1 MLMQRWAKKLNSA
14 GQSIVEISLV
24 TPLVLIALYIPADF
38 GIAMFTAHLTQNA
51 VREAARIGV
60 SAKTPFTGTSAGE
73 IRTEALN
80 RMPSRLSSKA
90 ATVTYYADG
99 PANCAAFVEVIG
111 QGTPT
116 LLEHL
121 AKLFRLADDHLG
133 SETNGVRVGR
143 RSGRRGDAA
152 KAESNGA
159 QTAVFVEKPDGLRTL
174 GPANQPRLQTR
185 ETQSLHDRA
194 VDADE
199 P

>member
-1 MLMQRWAKKLNSA
+1 MLMQGWAKKLNSA

-99 PANCAAFVEVIG
+99 PANCAGWPLMVHRV
-111 QGTPT
+111 
-116 LLEHL
+116 
-121 AKLFRLADDHLG
+121 AKSAGRLPYIILSGAGLG
-133 SETNGVRVGR
+133 IHGAATGRVNC
-143 RSGRRGDAA
+143 RSGENRPRIRPISFRGAWRGNR
-152 KAESNGA
+152 S
-159 QTAVFVEKPDGLRTL
+159 
-174 GPANQPRLQTR
+174 
-185 ETQSLHDRA
+185 
-194 VDADE
+194 
-199 P
+199 

>member
-1 MLMQRWAKKLNSA
+1 MLMQPWAKKLNSA

-60 SAKTPFTGTSAGE
+60 SSKTPFTGTSAGE

-111 QGTPT
+111 QGTYDYFFYRMMGVFGFNVPNSRQITRTARMRYEFQPT
-116 LLEHL
+116 THHTPCT
-121 AKLFRLADDHLG
+121 DPT
-133 SETNGVRVGR
+133 ETA
-143 RSGRRGDAA
+143 S
-152 KAESNGA
+152 
-159 QTAVFVEKPDGLRTL
+159 
-174 GPANQPRLQTR
+174 
-185 ETQSLHDRA
+185 
-194 VDADE
+194 
-199 P
+199 